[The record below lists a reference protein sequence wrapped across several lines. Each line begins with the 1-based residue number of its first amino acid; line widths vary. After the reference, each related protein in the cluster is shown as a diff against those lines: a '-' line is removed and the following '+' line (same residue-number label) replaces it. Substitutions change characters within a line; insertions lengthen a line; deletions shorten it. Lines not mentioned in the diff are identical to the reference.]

1 MLPAGFF
8 PSEFSVCDGSTDEVV
23 VSLSLLGASCP
34 GESSSPIPSGL
45 SLVGGDAGLLEVVEA
60 CGLLGRASNFPSLEA
75 ATAPSSLRSA
85 AALRGNVLGVLGTL
99 LHKVVAPARNAE
111 GSEGRRASGSEE
123 ERLQYRGQGA
133 ASR

>member
-34 GESSSPIPSGL
+34 GGSSGPIPSGL

-60 CGLLGRASNFPSLEA
+60 C
-75 ATAPSSLRSA
+75 
-85 AALRGNVLGVLGTL
+85 
-99 LHKVVAPARNAE
+99 
-111 GSEGRRASGSEE
+111 
-123 ERLQYRGQGA
+123 
-133 ASR
+133 